1 MAVTQYRGSRY
12 VPLFDGE
19 WDITKEYEPLTVVM
33 NEGNSYTSR
42 RAVPAGIELTDT
54 DFWLE
59 TGNYNAQIEA
69 YRREV
74 LELERRV
81 SELEERITNA

>member
-19 WDITKEYEPLTVVM
+19 WDATKEYEPLTVVM
-33 NEGNSYTSR
+33 HEGNSFTSR
-42 RAVPAGIELTDT
+42 QAVTAGVELTDT

-74 LELERRV
+74 LDLERRV
-81 SELEERITNA
+81 RELEERVING